1 MPYFL
6 ILPVFALWQLAWV
19 ATSITLHFTRFQR
32 FAPYSWA
39 IALGSLVGFVLGN
52 SLLLPVFWGVAHA
65 PVAQEARGILGAIVI
80 FLGPFAASAAGV
92 LLGAGGSLLLLVLLR
107 RRTA

>member
-32 FAPYSWA
+32 FASYSWA
-39 IALGSLVGFVLGN
+39 ITLGSLVGFVLGN

-65 PVAQEARGILGAIVI
+65 PVARGILGAIVI